1 MRRREFSDLTPEK
14 RLEVARRELFP
25 AVVGDVMDA
34 MGLRSQFLPPHIRPV
49 RDDMILL
56 GRAMPVL
63 EADVFSDESG
73 AGENNALDRPFGL
86 MFRALDDLRPGE
98 VYVCAGASPRYAVWG
113 GLMSMRARVLKASG
127 AVLDGYHRD
136 TRDILA
142 LGFPTFSSG
151 AYAQDQGP
159 RGRVIDFRVPV
170 RIGDASIRPGDI
182 LFGDVDGVC
191 VIPKEAEEETFR
203 KSLEKVRTENLV
215 GRAIENGVSTEEAFD
230 RYGVM

>member
-1 MRRREFSDLTPEK
+1 MGSGGFAGATPE
-14 RLEVARRELFP
+14 RRFRVVREELFP

-34 MGLRSQFLPPHIRPV
+34 MGLTSQFLPPHIRPV
-49 RDDMILL
+49 RDDMVVL

-63 EADVFSDESG
+63 ETDIFSDEGG
-73 AGENNALDRPFGL
+73 AGENPALDRPFGL
-86 MFRALDDLRPGE
+86 MFRALDDLKPVE
-98 VYVCAGASPRYAVWG
+98 VYVCTGASPRYALWG
-113 GLMSMRARVLKASG
+113 GLMSTRAQVLGASG

-136 TRDILA
+136 TGDILD

-151 AYAQDQGP
+151 AYAQYQGP

-182 LFGDVDGVC
+182 LFGNVDGVC
-191 VIPKEAEEETFR
+191 VVPKEAEVETFTR
-203 KSLEKVRTENLV
+203 ALEKVRAEDLV
-215 GRAIENGVSTEEAFD
+215 ARALRDGVSTEEAFK

>member
-1 MRRREFSDLTPEK
+1 MRRREFSELTPEE
-14 RLEVARRELFP
+14 RLEVVREELFP

-34 MGLRSQFLPPHIRPV
+34 MGLRSQFLPARIRPV
-49 RDDMILL
+49 RGDMILL

-63 EADVFSDESG
+63 EADVFSDEAG
-73 AGENNALDRPFGL
+73 AGKDDAIGRPFGL

-98 VYVCAGASPRYAVWG
+98 VYVCAGASPRYALWG
-113 GLMSMRARVLKASG
+113 GLMSTRARILGAAG
-127 AVLDGYHRD
+127 AVLDGFHRD
-136 TRDILA
+136 TNDILG

-170 RIGDASIRPGDI
+170 RIGDASITPGDI
-182 LFGDVDGVC
+182 LFGNVDGVC
-191 VIPKEAEEETFR
+191 VIPKEAEEETFV
-203 KSLEKVRTENLV
+203 KAIEKVRTENLV
-215 GRAIENGVSTEEAFD
+215 ARAIEVGVSAREAFE